1 MDNSDSVLAEV
12 IQTPEVKFTA
22 AITPEMLIE
31 VAVAREERRLD
42 GVIAGLRKQLPPL
55 RLTFD
60 KAKAALIAV
69 PSLKKA
75 DPHPSITALATLL
88 KEIKF
93 DGGDKDFKVSA
104 EASITDKGTVQV
116 VTTICL
122 DGNYHNRTKM
132 VERGMNPAE
141 KKAYAAVRDAQ
152 ARVTEVEK
160 ALIAAEKELQEWSS
174 GKRKRALGAQVTEGL
189 MGKTKEGREMLGL
202 VSQKMLN
209 A

>member
-1 MDNSDSVLAEV
+1 MNSELAEV
-12 IQTPEVKFTA
+12 IQKPEVTFKA
-22 AITPEMLIE
+22 ELTPYHL
-31 VAVAREERRLD
+31 VRREISNAGERVD
-42 GVIAGLRKQLPPL
+42 EEIKGLREQLPPL
-55 RLTFD
+55 RSTLD
-60 KAKAALIAV
+60 KAKVALVAV

-104 EASITDKGTVQV
+104 EASTTDKGTVQV

-141 KKAYAAVRDAQ
+141 KKAHRGMREAQ
-152 ARVTEVEK
+152 ACVTEVEK